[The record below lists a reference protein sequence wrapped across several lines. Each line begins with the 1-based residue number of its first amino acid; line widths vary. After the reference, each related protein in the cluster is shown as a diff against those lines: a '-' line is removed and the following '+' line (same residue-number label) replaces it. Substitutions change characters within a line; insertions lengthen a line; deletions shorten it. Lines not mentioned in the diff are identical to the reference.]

1 MFNKNIVGIR
11 HVCQEQRVAGHGH
24 SCGATVFLLDDFTEL
39 LDGEHATSHIEEGA
53 DNGTHHVA
61 EETVGGD
68 GELPLERGNLFPFGV
83 CDLAVVRL
91 HVGVEF
97 GKGGEV
103 CVVEES
109 LSRLIHQ
116 VEVEGLREAVGIVLE
131 G

>member
-1 MFNKNIVGIR
+1 MFKKNIFRVGD
-11 HVCQEQRVAGHGH
+11 VSEEEGVAGDRGA
-24 SCGATVFLLDDFTEL
+24 CGATVFLLDDFTEL
-39 LDGEHATSHIEEGA
+39 LDGEHTTTYIEEGA
-53 DNGTHHVA
+53 DDGAYHVA
-61 EETVGGD
+61 EEAVGGD
-68 GELPLERGNLFPFGV
+68 GELPLDGRHLFPLGKH
-83 CDLAVVRL
+83 DAAVVCL

-103 CVVEES
+103 CVVEKS